1 MYLLIMILHKEEFL
15 DDVLSAFIELG
26 VDEASI
32 LDLQSLGSALAYQV
46 PIFSGLRFQMHGG
59 RPYSKTII
67 GISDDPNIGKDIVSI
82 LKDSDIDI
90 EAPGVGRVIVVDIKE
105 TYGSAE
111 EIDVDNI

>member
-1 MYLLIMILHKEEFL
+1 MYLVIIILHKEEYL
-15 DDVLSAFIELG
+15 DDVLSALIELG

-32 LDLQSLGSALAYQV
+32 IDSQSLGSAIAYQV

-67 GISDDPNIGKDIVSI
+67 GISDDPDSGKELVAI
-82 LKDSDIDI
+82 LKDSGIDI
-90 EAPGVGRVIVVDIKE
+90 ETPGVGRIVVVDIKE
-105 TYGSAE
+105 TYGTAE